1 MVAVLER
8 IFSIFLNV
16 DFLMGT
22 LGNGFIALVN
32 CIDWVKRRKISSVD
46 QILTAL
52 AISRITMTWFVF
64 LDGWISVLYPA
75 LYFTGKMLRLYL
87 ITWAVINHCN
97 LWLTTI
103 LNIFYFLKIA
113 NFSNTIFLYLKIRI
127 KNAILVTLLVSLFFL
142 LLNIVVMKIN
152 YDICIDDV
160 QRNVSHTSRL
170 YNYAQ
175 ICRFL
180 LFTNPMFSFT
190 PFVISLTTFLLLI
203 FSLWRHLKNVQH
215 NAKEYRDISTVAHTR
230 ALQTV
235 IISVLLY
242 TIYFLSYLVM
252 VWSSDSQEKYLIFLS
267 VWTLGNGALSAHPF
281 VLIWANRR
289 LRWVFLLV
297 ILQRRYRL
305 KT

>member
-8 IFSIFLNV
+8 TFAIFLSME
-16 DFLMGT
+16 FLMGT
-22 LGNGFIALVN
+22 LGNGFITLAN

-52 AISRITMTWFVF
+52 AISRIIMTWLVF
-64 LDGWISVLYPA
+64 LDGCISVLYPA
-75 LYFTGKMLRLYL
+75 LHFTGKMLRLYL

-97 LWLTTI
+97 IWLTTI

-113 NFSNTIFLYLKIRI
+113 NFSNTIFLYLKFRI
-127 KNAILVTLLVSLFFL
+127 KNAILVTLLVSLFL
-142 LLNIVVMKIN
+142 LFLNIVVMKI
-152 YDICIDDV
+152 YFDMCIDDV

-170 YNYAQ
+170 YNYGQ
-175 ICRFL
+175 VCRFL
-180 LFTNPMFSFT
+180 FFTNPMFSST
-190 PFVISLTTFLLLI
+190 PFVTSLATFLLLI
-203 FSLWRHLKNVQH
+203 FSLWRHLKNVQR
-215 NAKEYRDISTVAHTR
+215 NAKEYRDVSTVAHIR
-230 ALQTV
+230 ALQTL

-289 LRWVFLLV
+289 LRWAFLLV
-297 ILQRRYRL
+297 LLWLRYRL

>member
-8 IFSIFLNV
+8 TFAIFLSV
-16 DFLMGT
+16 EFLMGT
-22 LGNGFIALVN
+22 LGNGFITLTN
-32 CIDWVKRRKISSVD
+32 CVDWVKRRKISSVD

-52 AISRITMTWFVF
+52 AISRIIMTWLVF

-75 LYFTGKMLRLYL
+75 LRFTGKMLRLYL

-97 LWLTTI
+97 IWLTTI

-113 NFSNTIFLYLKIRI
+113 NFSNTIFLYLKFRI
-127 KNAILVTLLVSLFFL
+127 KNAILVTLLVSLFL
-142 LLNIVVMKIN
+142 LFLNIVVMKI
-152 YDICIDDV
+152 YFDMCIDDG

-170 YNYAQ
+170 YNYGQ

-180 LFTNPMFSFT
+180 FFTNPMFSST
-190 PFVISLTTFLLLI
+190 PFVTSLATFLLLI
-203 FSLWRHLKNVQH
+203 FSLWRHLKNVQR
-215 NAKEYRDISTVAHTR
+215 NVKEYRDVSTVAHIR

-242 TIYFLSYLVM
+242 TVYFLSYLVM
-252 VWSSDSQEKYLIFLS
+252 VWSSDSQEKYLIYLS

-289 LRWVFLLV
+289 LRWAFLLV
-297 ILQRRYRL
+297 LLWLRYRL

>member
-1 MVAVLER
+1 
-8 IFSIFLNV
+8 
-16 DFLMGT
+16 MGT
-22 LGNGFIALVN
+22 LGNGFITLTN
-32 CIDWVKRRKISSVD
+32 CVDWVKRRKISSVD

-52 AISRITMTWFVF
+52 AISRIIMTWLVF

-75 LYFTGKMLRLYL
+75 LRFTGKMLRLYL

-97 LWLTTI
+97 IWLTTI

-113 NFSNTIFLYLKIRI
+113 NFSNTIFLYLKFRI
-127 KNAILVTLLVSLFFL
+127 KNAILVTLLVSLFL
-142 LLNIVVMKIN
+142 LFLNIVVMKI
-152 YDICIDDV
+152 YFDMCIDDG

-170 YNYAQ
+170 YNYGQ

-180 LFTNPMFSFT
+180 FFTNPMFSST
-190 PFVISLTTFLLLI
+190 PFVISLATFLLLI
-203 FSLWRHLKNVQH
+203 FSLWRHLKNVQR
-215 NAKEYRDISTVAHTR
+215 NVKEYRDVSTVAHIR

-242 TIYFLSYLVM
+242 IIYFLSYLVM

-289 LRWVFLLV
+289 LRWAFLLV
-297 ILQRRYRL
+297 LLWLRYRL

>member
-8 IFSIFLNV
+8 IFAIFLSV
-16 DFLMGT
+16 EFLMGI

-52 AISRITMTWFVF
+52 AISRITMTLFVF
-64 LDGWISVLYPA
+64 LDGWLFVHSPA
-75 LYFTGKMLRLYL
+75 LHLTLKMFRTYF

-97 LWLTTI
+97 FWLTTS
-103 LNIFYFLKIA
+103 LSIFYFLKIA
-113 NFSNTIFLYLKIRI
+113 NFSNTIFLYLKFRV
-127 KNAILVTLLVSLFFL
+127 KNAVLVTLLVSLFFL
-142 LLNIVVMKIN
+142 FLNIVVMKI
-152 YDICIDDV
+152 YCDMCIDDV
-160 QRNVSHTSRL
+160 QRNVSHISGF

-180 LFTNPMFSFT
+180 LFTNPMFSFA
-190 PFVISLTTFLLLI
+190 PFVMSLVNFLLLI
-203 FSLWRHLKNVQH
+203 FSLWRHLKNMQH
-215 NAKEYRDISTVAHTR
+215 NTKEYRDVSTVAHIR
-230 ALQTV
+230 ALQTI

-242 TIYFLSYLVM
+242 TIFFLSYIVM
-252 VWSSDSQEKYLIFLS
+252 AWSSDSKGKYLIFLS
-267 VWTLGNGALSAHPF
+267 FWTLGKGALSVHPF

-289 LRWVFLLV
+289 LRCASLLV
-297 ILQRRYRL
+297 LLWLRYRL

>member
-8 IFSIFLNV
+8 IFSIFLSV
-16 DFLMGT
+16 EFLMGT

-52 AISRITMTWFVF
+52 AISRIIMTWLVF

-75 LYFTGKMLRLYL
+75 LYFTGKMLRLYF
-87 ITWAVINHCN
+87 ITWTVINHCN
-97 LWLTTI
+97 VWLTTI
-103 LNIFYFLKIA
+103 LNMFYFLKIA
-113 NFSNTIFLYLKIRI
+113 KFSNTIFLYLKFRL
-127 KNAILVTLLVSLFFL
+127 KNTVLVTLLVSLFFL
-142 LLNIVVMKIN
+142 FLNIVVMKIN
-152 YDICIDDV
+152 YDMCIDDV

-175 ICRFL
+175 TCRFL

-190 PFVISLTTFLLLI
+190 PFVMSLATFLLLI

-215 NAKEYRDISTVAHTR
+215 NAKEYRDISTVAHIR

-235 IISVLLY
+235 IISVFLY

-252 VWSSDSQEKYLIFLS
+252 VWSSDSQEKYLIYLS
-267 VWTLGNGALSAHPF
+267 VWTLGNGALSAHPY
-281 VLIWANRR
+281 VLIWGNRR

-297 ILQRRYRL
+297 LLRPRYSL

>member
-8 IFSIFLNV
+8 TFTIFLSV
-16 DFLMGT
+16 EFLLGI

-64 LDGWISVLYPA
+64 LDGWIFVHYPA
-75 LYFTGKMLRLYL
+75 LHLTVKMLRLYL
-87 ITWAVINHCN
+87 ITWTVINHCN
-97 LWLTTI
+97 FWLTTS
-103 LNIFYFLKIA
+103 LSIFYFLKIA
-113 NFSNTIFLYLKIRI
+113 NFSNTIFLYLKFRV
-127 KNAILVTLLVSLFFL
+127 KNAILVTLLVSLFL
-142 LLNIVVMKIN
+142 LSLNIVVMKI
-152 YDICIDDV
+152 YCDMCIDDV
-160 QRNVSHTSRL
+160 QRNVSHISRL
-170 YNYAQ
+170 YNYAH

-180 LFTNPMFSFT
+180 LFTNPMFSFA
-190 PFVISLTTFLLLI
+190 PFVTSLANFLLLI
-203 FSLWRHLKNVQH
+203 FSLWRHLKNMQH
-215 NAKEYRDISTVAHTR
+215 NAKGSRDVSTVAHIR
-230 ALQTV
+230 ALETI

-242 TIYFLSYLVM
+242 TIYFFSYLVM

-267 VWTLGNGALSAHPF
+267 VWTLGNAALSAHPF

-289 LRWVFLLV
+289 LRWAFLLV
-297 ILQRRYRL
+297 LLLLRYRL